1 MNSKRFKARFIDF
14 KSLRFPCGTFSDLD
28 GYMVF
33 PGAYVLLECKCG
45 DGINTAQLGRLA
57 RMAQDIS
64 ASGRKA
70 VVLVVHYYDKDPDND
85 VDIGHEGRVVE
96 VYANGNWYRMTQ
108 KPILRDFMDAHY
120 KKLTGDDYHADR
132 YQQGGFGR

>member
-70 VVLVVHYYDKDPDND
+70 VVLVV
-85 VDIGHEGRVVE
+85 
-96 VYANGNWYRMTQ
+96 ANGNWYRMTQ

-132 YQQGGFGR
+132 YQQGGQRR